1 MNNRLSGPGTRRKN
15 PSRYDQYA
23 RDHEMKVVNASTP
36 QTKAL
41 RKLEDRRA
49 AWDRSKADASQ
60 RSHKQGSSF
69 STRPGSM
76 KG

>member
-15 PSRYDQYA
+15 PARYDQYA
-23 RDHEMKVVNASTP
+23 RDNDLKVVNPSTP

-41 RKLEDRRA
+41 RKLENRRA
-49 AWDRSKADASQ
+49 AWDQSKMHSSSRSY
-60 RSHKQGSSF
+60 KQGQSF